1 MRRKTQIVLA
11 ITFLVAALVS
21 GFSYI
26 YVSQI
31 LRQRVTFAHDTAG
44 FLNSQLA
51 YLAANAIPDLTST
64 RVDTANPAKVR
75 SAIADYLATNLDLN
89 TMLES
94 VVTDWPMI
102 YDAAI
107 VDNDGKAILHTTTE
121 LVGKI
126 VPERPD
132 FQIVQDAKFRR
143 QLRLVYH
150 EPTLYD
156 MRVPLRLNGELFG
169 SIRLGISTVF
179 LRSEITPRLKH
190 AVIFSGISVLL
201 SLVLAAV
208 LSHIALGPLER
219 ISRSLD
225 SVAGGEADA
234 LTEEDAGHDEYGLVT
249 LKIAHLGRQMR
260 DAREIFSALKDNVD
274 QIMGNLQ
281 DGLMLFTSDSR
292 VVLVS
297 ASVERFLGRPRREL
311 LGRTVKEI
319 FTRESSLGALVL
331 DGFQL
336 RIPVAQREVE
346 SPNAK
351 RVQVSLDFIQERGSP
366 IGALLTLRDAESVRR
381 IQDEIE
387 LSRQMSASGRTTRGV
402 AHEVKNPINAIVL
415 HLQLLQ
421 TKLQQIDPDT
431 RRHMDIIGNEIHRL
445 DRVVQILVDFTRPRD
460 LRLEEID
467 LRRLLEDVIM
477 LATPDTEQHGV
488 TVKRRLGTEP
498 LGVKVDVDVMKQ
510 AILNVIINGMQA
522 MPKGGTLTIS
532 ARRDEDTVITEI
544 RDQGIGIPHE
554 LQEKIFELYFTT
566 RKGGS
571 GIGLAQTYQA
581 LQWHYGSIDF
591 ETVEGQG
598 TIFRLRLPVAEIRAG
613 SNGGSGR
620 AVAPSVTAPNS
631 SVGRNRILG
640 LPDRV

>member
-31 LRQRVTFAHDTAG
+31 LRQQVTFAHNSAAWI
-44 FLNSQLA
+44 NSQLA
-51 YLAANAIPDLTST
+51 YIAANAAVPDLADT
-64 RVDTANPAKVR
+64 RVDTRNPAKVR
-75 SAIADYLATNLDLN
+75 SAIAYYLGTDIYLN
-89 TMLES
+89 KMLES
-94 VVTDWPMI
+94 VVNDWPMI
-102 YDAAI
+102 QDAAI
-107 VDNDGKAILHTTTE
+107 VDADGKAILHTIPE
-121 LVGKI
+121 MIGKT
-126 VPERPD
+126 VPDRPD

-143 QLRLVYH
+143 QLRLVYNPPTTYEVRLPLELNH
-150 EPTLYD
+150 EP
-156 MRVPLRLNGELFG
+156 FG

-179 LRSEITPRLKH
+179 LKREITPRLNH
-190 AVIFSGISVLL
+190 AVIFSAMSILL
-201 SLVLAAV
+201 ALVLAAG

-225 SVAGGEADA
+225 SVTAGEAEA
-234 LTEEDAGHDEYGLVT
+234 LTEQEAGRDEYGLVT

-319 FTRESSLGALVL
+319 FARDSTLGALVL

-336 RIPVAQREVE
+336 RNPIAQREVE
-346 SPNAK
+346 SSNTK
-351 RVQVSLDFIQERGSP
+351 RVQVSLDFIQEKGSP
-366 IGALLTLRDAESVRR
+366 IGALLTLHDAESERSLH
-381 IQDEIE
+381 DEIE
-387 LSRQMSASGRTTRGV
+387 ISRQMSASGRTTRGV

-421 TKLQQIDPDT
+421 SKLRQIDPDT
-431 RRHMDIIGNEIHRL
+431 RRHMDIIGKEIHRL

-460 LRLEEID
+460 LHLEEID
-467 LRRLLEDVIM
+467 LRRLLEDVIVQ
-477 LATPDTEQHGV
+477 ATPDAEHHGV
-488 TVKRRLGTEP
+488 TVKRALGSQP
-498 LGVKVDVDVMKQ
+498 LGVRVDIDVMKL
-510 AILNVIINGMQA
+510 AVLNVVLNGMQA
-522 MPKGGTLTIS
+522 MPEGGTLSVS
-532 ARRDEDTVITEI
+532 AQRDEDSVITEI
-544 RDQGIGIPHE
+544 RDQGVGIPHD

-566 RKGGS
+566 KKGGS

-598 TIFRLRLPVAEIRAG
+598 TTFRLRLPVAEIRTG
-613 SNGGSGR
+613 TNGGSSR
-620 AVAPSVTAPNS
+620 AIAPSLTVQNHE
-631 SVGRNRILG
+631 
-640 LPDRV
+640 